1 MVTATRESAANR
13 ASRNRRD
20 NLLRFVRQTYG
31 SDEKKARAEFRDDL
45 KEKLMA
51 LSGLRREADANRASI
66 SKTLSRKT
74 ALPLSAE
81 KAALIETLF
90 GLEPEYLSRERAKK
104 APAYVLLQC
113 KAHTAEKLCA
123 QIAKVSIV
131 DEVAVIIGDSDLFV
145 RLYGTRREIKSFL
158 LEEIFNIAQKVAKTV
173 PSLEAGTT
181 IIDRTKTYI
190 SFEDSY
196 FLRYHPKRNSDFH
209 ENKQIKTVKK

>member
-1 MVTATRESAANR
+1 MATAKRESAANR

-20 NLLRFVRQTYG
+20 NLLRFVRQSYG
-31 SDEKKARAEFRDDL
+31 SDEKSARSAFRDAL
-45 KEKLMA
+45 KDKLMSIPS
-51 LSGLRREADANRASI
+51 LQREANANRASI
-66 SKTLSRKT
+66 SKTLSKKT

-113 KAHTAEKLCA
+113 KAHTAERLCT
-123 QIAKVSIV
+123 QIAKFPIV
-131 DEVAVIIGDSDLFV
+131 DEVAVIIGDSDLFI
-145 RLYGTRREIKSFL
+145 RLYGTRDEIKHFL
-158 LEEIFNIAQKVAKTV
+158 LDEIFTIAQRVAKSTPGV
-173 PSLEAGTT
+173 DSGSS

-196 FLRYHPKRNSDFH
+196 FLRYHPKKNSDFH
-209 ENKQIKTVKK
+209 EKKIRQDNSS

>member
-13 ASRNRRD
+13 ASRNRRE
-20 NLLRFVRQTYG
+20 NLLRFVRQSYG
-31 SDEKKARAEFRDDL
+31 SDEKSARADFRSEL
-45 KEKLMA
+45 KEKLMSVPA
-51 LSGLRREADANRASI
+51 LRREAATNRASI
-66 SKTLSRKT
+66 SKSLSQKT

-90 GLEPEYLSRERAKK
+90 SLEPEYLSRERAKK
-104 APAYVLLQC
+104 APVYVLLQC

-123 QIAKVSIV
+123 HIAKVDIV

-145 RLYGTRREIKSFL
+145 RLYGTREEIKFFL
-158 LEEIFNIAQKVAKTV
+158 LEDIFDIARKVAKAEPTIA
-173 PSLEAGTT
+173 SGSE
-181 IIDRTKTYI
+181 IIDRTKTYM

-209 ENKQIKTVKK
+209 ENKQIPRLK